1 MKRTT
6 KPVKRAILEVMQ
18 SVPPGCIAHPVPDE
32 DTAPHLHCGEFA
44 VIDTRDRD
52 PIIGE
57 IYVIERNATP
67 TGAVPGKRRRI
78 VEVCVFGDATF
89 ALALFVGPL
98 RKNQYIPEH
107 GATRML
113 DGGYTAE
120 GLRSRLVGR
129 VVGVLGYV
137 SRG

>member
-57 IYVIERNATP
+57 IYVIERNVLNPVSNSDWCGPGQAT
-67 TGAVPGKRRRI
+67 TYCGS
-78 VEVCVFGDATF
+78 VCVW
-89 ALALFVGPL
+89 
-98 RKNQYIPEH
+98 
-107 GATRML
+107 
-113 DGGYTAE
+113 
-120 GLRSRLVGR
+120 
-129 VVGVLGYV
+129 
-137 SRG
+137 